1 MSTKSPK
8 IQSSPHGQPKS
19 PDSYLVQEYT
29 RWKLQLEYQPTLV
42 RNYLEAQAR
51 LVADALVQ
59 QQSQLAFQLPDRVVD
74 NPKSHNAALQAEQV
88 FQVPAEL
95 RSQMVGGLFDRLT
108 RTGLNFALRQRLDE
122 LEVHPNQAVAIS
134 ASLVRCATALH
145 MVHHMLPA
153 GRTVRYQALEGEEI
167 PSMPILHTDE
177 PASAL
182 LEKTDAVVIEDNGKQ
197 GKSRGDVQVPFVPA
211 ALRFFLPQ
219 WVAFD
224 DQDKLLVA
232 SVNEAE
238 AYLGSMQRFLRILHT
253 SVSIATYMV
262 ADEQYQQKRYGM
274 LGQLVNQGRALARY
288 ETQQI
293 IDTIRSRATAHDLN
307 RGLSLS
313 LPYFDDQS
321 LEMRMYEFQ
330 VIPAGRIMF
339 TPGFVVRACRQE
351 EAKVAQDTRLDP
363 STRRHLLVE
372 FQALEHAFDTSDK
385 NPK

>member
-1 MSTKSPK
+1 MSTKSQKTP
-8 IQSSPHGQPKS
+8 SSKLDQLNS
-19 PDSYLVQEYT
+19 PASYLVQEYS
-29 RWKLQLEYQPTLV
+29 RWKSQLESQPTLV
-42 RNYLEAQAR
+42 GGFLEAQAR
-51 LVADALVQ
+51 LVAEALVQ
-59 QQSQLAFQLPDRVVD
+59 QQAQLAFQLPDRIVD
-74 NPKSHNAALQAEQV
+74 NPKTPSTTHAAEKA
-88 FQVPAEL
+88 FTVPAEL

-122 LEVHPNQAVAIS
+122 LEVHPNQAVALS
-134 ASLVRCATALH
+134 AGLVRCATALH
-145 MVHHMLPA
+145 MVHDMLPS
-153 GRTVRYQALEGEEI
+153 GRTVEYRALEGEEI
-167 PSMPILHTDE
+167 PSMPIRRADE
-177 PASAL
+177 PVSAL
-182 LEKTDAVVIEDNGKQ
+182 LEKTDAVVIEGNGKR

-232 SVNEAE
+232 SINEAE
-238 AYLGSMQRFLRILHT
+238 AYLGSMQRFLHILHT
-253 SVSIATYMV
+253 AVSIAPYIV
-262 ADEQYQQKRYGM
+262 ADEQYQHKRYGM

-288 ETQQI
+288 ETHQI
-293 IDTIRSRATAHDLN
+293 IQTIRSRAAAHDLN

-313 LPYFDDQS
+313 LPYFDDQN
-321 LEMRMYEFQ
+321 LEMRMHEFQ

-372 FQALEHAFDTSDK
+372 LGALEQAFEASDQI
-385 NPK
+385 NE

>member
-8 IQSSPHGQPKS
+8 ILSSPHGQPKS

-145 MVHHMLPA
+145 MVHNMLPA
-153 GRTVRYQALEGEEI
+153 GRTVQYQALEGEEI
-167 PSMPILHTDE
+167 PSMPIQLANE

-293 IDTIRSRATAHDLN
+293 IDTIRSRAAAHDLN

-339 TPGFVVRACRQE
+339 TPGFVVRACR
-351 EAKVAQDTRLDP
+351 R
-363 STRRHLLVE
+363 
-372 FQALEHAFDTSDK
+372 
-385 NPK
+385 